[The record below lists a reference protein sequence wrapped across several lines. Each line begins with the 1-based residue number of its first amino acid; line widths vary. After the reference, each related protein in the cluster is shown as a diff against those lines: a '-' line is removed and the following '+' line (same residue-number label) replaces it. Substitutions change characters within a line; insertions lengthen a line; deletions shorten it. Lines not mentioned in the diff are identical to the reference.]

1 MVTKIQKDDRVAF
14 LSIKSLEEKQ
24 SKEAIKK
31 WSSESSG
38 GQIAEILGPLLKN
51 KKKK

>member
-1 MVTKIQKDDRVAF
+1 MIGGFIYYSGFMISSGKT
-14 LSIKSLEEKQ
+14 
-24 SKEAIKK
+24 EAIKK
-31 WSSESSG
+31 RSSESSG